1 MSFSNAAKLKAA
13 IKKIAVESGVT
24 AQGVLQKYVL
34 ERFLCRLAKSDYRR
48 NFILKGGFLT
58 SSLVGVAMRTTM
70 DIDATATGF
79 NMDQTNL
86 GKILHSICSEDLQDG
101 FTFSLDRVEDIRE
114 KDAYPGLRAYMQAT
128 FFPMVVP
135 FYVDVTTGDA
145 ITPKPVLQLFWSM
158 FDDGDYELLAYNLE
172 TLLAEKLDTI
182 LSRGVLNTR
191 PRDFYDIDLLWSRYK
206 KSMDK
211 EVFTKALHNTMSS
224 RGNLMLLDRFE
235 EIMDEVKSDDKM
247 KQRWESYQ
255 KEYAFAAGRTF
266 LEVCDSALELLNVA
280 GKNRQN

>member
-13 IKKIAVESGVT
+13 IKKIACESGVT

-34 ERFLCRLAKSDYRR
+34 ERFLCRLAKSDYRT

-58 SSLVGVAMRTTM
+58 SSLVGVAKRTTM

-79 NMDQTNL
+79 SVDPSTL
-86 GKILHSICSEDLQDG
+86 KEALLSICSEDLQDG
-101 FTFSLDRVEDIRE
+101 FTFLLDRIEDIRE
-114 KDAYPGLRAYMQAT
+114 KDSYPGLRAYVMAS
-128 FFPMVVP
+128 FAPMTVP
-135 FYVDVTTGDA
+135 FYVDVTVGDA

>member
-13 IKKIAVESGVT
+13 IKKIACESGVT

-34 ERFLCRLAKSDYRR
+34 ERFLCRLAKSDYRT

-58 SSLVGVAMRTTM
+58 SSLVGVAKRTTM

-79 NMDQTNL
+79 SVDPSTL
-86 GKILHSICSEDLQDG
+86 KEALLSICSEDLQDG
-101 FTFSLDRVEDIRE
+101 FTFLLDRIEDIRE
-114 KDAYPGLRAYMQAT
+114 KDSYPGLRAYMMAS
-128 FFPMVVP
+128 FAPMTVP
-135 FYVDVTTGDA
+135 FYVDVTVGDA

-235 EIMDEVKSDDKM
+235 EIMDEVKSDEKM

-280 GKNRQN
+280 GKNR

>member
-13 IKKIAVESGVT
+13 IKKIACESGVT

-34 ERFLCRLAKSDYRR
+34 ERFLCRLAKSDYRT

-58 SSLVGVAMRTTM
+58 SSLVGVAKRTTM

-79 NMDQTNL
+79 SVDPSTL
-86 GKILHSICSEDLQDG
+86 KEALLSICSEDLQDG
-101 FTFSLDRVEDIRE
+101 FRFLLDRIEDIRE
-114 KDAYPGLRAYMQAT
+114 KDSYPGLRAYVMAS
-128 FFPMVVP
+128 FAPMTVP
-135 FYVDVTTGDA
+135 FYVDVTVGDA

-158 FDDGDYELLAYNLE
+158 FDDGDYELLAYNIE

>member
-13 IKKIAVESGVT
+13 IKKIACESGVT

-34 ERFLCRLAKSDYRR
+34 ERFLCRLAKSDYRT

-58 SSLVGVAMRTTM
+58 SSLVGVAKRTTM

-79 NMDQTNL
+79 SVDPSTL
-86 GKILHSICSEDLQDG
+86 REALLSICSEDLQDG
-101 FTFSLDRVEDIRE
+101 FRFLLDRIEDIRE
-114 KDAYPGLRAYMQAT
+114 KDSYPGLRAYVMAS
-128 FFPMVVP
+128 FAPMTVP
-135 FYVDVTTGDA
+135 FYVDVTVGDA

-158 FDDGDYELLAYNLE
+158 FDDGDYELLSYNLE

-235 EIMDEVKSDDKM
+235 EIMDEVKSDEKM